1 MNGECSHLAVTHCVV
16 VTSASECRGIIQQ
29 LLASNHLAC
38 LSSHALTSGLITIFV
53 IQDNVSRHLMKTE
66 MNQTIKVVIKLFAH
80 TTTIM
85 LVIMQNVVLV
95 MYICNDLK

>member
-1 MNGECSHLAVTHCVV
+1 
-16 VTSASECRGIIQQ
+16 
-29 LLASNHLAC
+29 
-38 LSSHALTSGLITIFV
+38 
-53 IQDNVSRHLMKTE
+53 MKTE

-95 MYICNDLK
+95 TYICNDLK